1 MIIDNL
7 RKIWASIFN
16 PSGETGYSEDGE
28 KKSSIDPV
36 YLPENLMRKTQE
48 LLRSFSKGEE
58 ECEGLVYWAGFKNG
72 KGGVVTTL
80 IVPDAKA
87 TPGSVETTALENA
100 KIVKLL
106 HTKGLVLLGQAHSHP
121 PGSGNYHSQGDD
133 VLTFSPFEGH
143 ISIVASNY
151 AGAQNRILETWG
163 VHRFYNGRFKKIN
176 HTLSDQHLRIIPPV
190 VNRRNKLN

>member
-1 MIIDNL
+1 MIFDNL
-7 RKIWASIFN
+7 RSIWDSIFN
-16 PSGETGYSEDGE
+16 PYSENEQSEGRE
-28 KKSSIDPV
+28 KKSSIEPV

-48 LLRSFSKGEE
+48 LLRSFSNGEE
-58 ECEGLVYWAGFKNG
+58 ECEGLVYWAGFKNRN
-72 KGGVVTTL
+72 GGVVTTL

-87 TPGSVETTALENA
+87 TPGSVETTAIENA

-121 PGSGNYHSQGDD
+121 PGSGNHHSHGDD

-151 AGAQNRILETWG
+151 GRAKNKILETWG
-163 VHRFYNGRFKKIN
+163 IHRFCNGRFKKID
-176 HTLSDQHLRIIPPV
+176 HSLSEQHLRIIPPV
-190 VNRRNKLN
+190 VNRRMKQN